1 MMKYIIYNLFII
13 NILFCICASSGAL
26 LAQSPDLCSQG
37 DDRGGF
43 GSPAVVLPGQQS
55 PPPGTPINIPI
66 LRAFDPNEI
75 IGPTGYEDPRWVA
88 RKDQLGY
95 TIYYENDPEFATAP
109 AQVVRINLPVD
120 SLLNINSVRIGNFG
134 FGNFVFEVPPNTS
147 YYSRRLD
154 VRDSLQ
160 LYVDVTAGIDVVR
173 REVFWILESKDPV
186 TGLPPEA
193 GDVGFLPVNDTIAN
207 DTVLG
212 RGEGFVT
219 FIVLPAD
226 HAVTGDSVRAKASI
240 VFDLN
245 EAILTNTWTN
255 RIDAF
260 PPTSAL
266 NDLPA
271 SVPPDSNLAITWTA
285 LDDPGGVGLGYYDL
299 YASRDAGPFLLVAE
313 KIDTTFYEFRGAPGA
328 TYAFYV
334 RATDLVGNTEG
345 PKFAGEQTV
354 VFESTMAGLQVAARV
369 LLQGPYVSAAQLMH
383 DSLRVQGRLPLTE
396 PYTGLNN
403 FVHAGGGGEQTT
415 PAVLAVTGSNA
426 IVDWVFLELRS
437 ATSPAQVVA
446 TRAALLQRDGDIT
459 DVDGVSPV
467 SFGAAVNAANYYL
480 TIRHRNHLGVQLG
493 AEKLFTRGAVVSVD
507 FTALPPEGFYAHN
520 GLSPAQRLVGGKY
533 VLWAG
538 NGRTDPQLKYNGS
551 NNDRTAIL
559 SVVGL
564 ATPNAIVPGYRLA
577 DYNLDGVVKYNG
589 TANDRIILL
598 GNVGI
603 TTPSAVVEEQVA
615 R

>member
-1 MMKYIIYNLFII
+1 MKRYTQPLLFIQFAVYFLLFSAEI
-13 NILFCICASSGAL
+13 N
-26 LAQSPDLCSQG
+26 AQSPCGPG
-37 DDRGGF
+37 DDRGEF
-43 GSPAVVLPGQQS
+43 GCPLLVSLGLKP

-95 TIYYENDPEFATAP
+95 TIYYENDPDFATAP

-120 SLLNINSVRIGNFG
+120 SLLNINSVRLGNFG
-134 FGNFVFEVPPNTS
+134 FGAFVFEVPPNTS

-160 LYVDVTAGIDVVR
+160 LYVDVTAGINVVR
-173 REVFWILESKDPV
+173 REVFWIFESKDPV

-226 HAVTGDSVRAKASI
+226 NAVTGDSASARASI

-285 LDDPGGVGLGYYDL
+285 LDDPGGVGLAYYDL

-354 VFESTMAGLQVAARV
+354 VFESPMAGLQLAARV

-383 DSLRVQGRLPLTE
+383 DSLRVQGLIPLAE
-396 PYTGLNN
+396 PYTGLSN
-403 FVHAGGGGEQTT
+403 FVHAGGGGGEQTT
-415 PAVLAVTGSNA
+415 PAVLGVSGSNA

-446 TRAALLQRDGDIT
+446 TRSALLQRDGDIT

-467 SFGAAVNAANYYL
+467 LFGAAVNAANYYL
-480 TIRHRNHLGVQLG
+480 TVRHRNHLGVQLG
-493 AEKLFTRGAVVSVD
+493 AGKLFTRGAVVSVD

-603 TTPSAVVEEQVA
+603 TTPSGVVEEQVA